1 MIRSVLIAFLA
12 IFVFIPTVQAA
23 DSFESTAC
31 RSGTATMVHN
41 SKELMIMGFELK
53 GMLRSNT
60 NTEILNNVSEICVG
74 TFEQAGDQITQSGY
88 CKYMYPNGDIN
99 VVKWDGNGKGGEWKF
114 LLGSGKWENIKG
126 GGTWNIL
133 QRAKSIEA
141 GTFQNCMTIKGT
153 FELPKSE

>member
-41 SKELMIMGFELK
+41 SKELMIVGFELK

-74 TFEQAGDQITQSGY
+74 TLEQTGDQMTQSGY
-88 CKYMYPNGDIN
+88 CKYMYANGDIN
-99 VVKWDGNGKGGEWKF
+99 VVKWDGNSKGGEWKF
-114 LLGSGKWENIKG
+114 LLGTGKWENIKG
-126 GGTWNIL
+126 GGTWSIL
-133 QRAKSIEA
+133 QRAKPIAA

-153 FELPKSE
+153 YELPKSE